1 MPIRSLKILAT
12 LASSLILALW
22 LMQHNIEQYWQ
33 QTYYRQSPLA
43 VLQKIVSA
51 RSQLAEHALVTL
63 AEVGLGLI
71 TGTALGILSALALQY
86 SRLLRA
92 LLSPLLVSSQAIPVY
107 ALAPVLTLWF
117 GFGMLPKIL
126 MTVLIIYFPITTAA
140 YDGLRRTPQGY
151 LDLARSMNSLPR
163 NTLLRL
169 RLPAAL
175 PAFASG
181 LRVAVAI
188 APIGAVIGE
197 WVGGSSGLGYLM
209 TYANARTQTDLLF
222 AALAV
227 LVLITLTLYSAT
239 DRLLHRLIRWKAAG

>member
-1 MPIRSLKILAT
+1 MKTALRHLAIAAVLLALWQALILAT
-12 LASSLILALW
+12 GTPKYILPP
-22 LMQHNIEQYWQ
+22 
-33 QTYYRQSPLA
+33 PLA

-71 TGTALGILSALALQY
+71 TGTTLGILSALALQY

-169 RLPAAL
+169 RLPA
-175 PAFASG
+175 FASG
-181 LRVAVAI
+181 LRV
-188 APIGAVIGE
+188 GE